1 MKANFATF
9 ANALCHLNA
18 TPLSVA
24 VLAPCAWGKNLACGG
39 TWQSVAKWAVFA
51 GEVGKVKMGQCL
63 GGGLLSL
70 SLSLSLSRCLRF
82 WHTKIFKRFVYALL
96 RPFCH
101 FEPLQKGEKSTHLPF
116 LDTSLTLKM
125 TRVCRHR
132 EQKKR

>member
-1 MKANFATF
+1 MQENYT
-9 ANALCHLNA
+9 NTLRHLNA
-18 TPLSVA
+18 MPLSVA
-24 VLAPCAWGKNLACGG
+24 LLAGEAGK
-39 TWQSVAKWAVFA
+39 AKMGAVF
-51 GEVGKVKMGQCL
+51 GRGT
-63 GGGLLSL
+63 SL